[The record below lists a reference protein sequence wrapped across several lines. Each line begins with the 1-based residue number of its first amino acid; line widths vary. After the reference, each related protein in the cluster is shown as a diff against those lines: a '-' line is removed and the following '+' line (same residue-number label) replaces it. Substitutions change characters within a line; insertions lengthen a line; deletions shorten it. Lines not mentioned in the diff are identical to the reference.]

1 MNKQISKKLDLIIEG
16 LVYIFIIFL
25 FMDKGETFRVVG
37 IYLPF
42 FLLIIK
48 SIILKESPVN
58 LNNSVFNLVLI
69 LCLSGIIASVFAPSI
84 LYSLSWFKRTYLKL
98 FLVSIVFFSLF
109 KSQERI
115 TNLTYLLIIMTIV
128 FTTFTFYDFYK
139 KIIVLNMDYGTTIRK
154 YISPLEVFLPFVFCL
169 FIDNRKIV
177 KYSGLLILILGTFA
191 VLLTGSRGSWI
202 SLIVSYIICIT
213 WLFIFQKRNVKKLIL
228 FICCFLL
235 TVSVSIFAV
244 LPSYVKAKFEQ
255 MLRGDTSQRMEM
267 VWPAAIDSYMNL
279 PLINKIFGNGLGRM
293 TYLEDF
299 KQWYLKKFNHEP
311 SEIYSPHNFYLYT
324 LYKQGI
330 LGVIIFISLIFM
342 AIKNLIKSIK
352 LSQKLLKIKFFGIV
366 LLSVLISMCVHSLV
380 EDMRFIQWIFII
392 PAIIGYINYTQ
403 NILNR
408 NKIKN
413 A

>member
-1 MNKQISKKLDLIIEG
+1 MNEQISKKLDLIIEG

-48 SIILKESPVN
+48 FIILKESPVN

-98 FLVSIVFFSLF
+98 FLVSIVFFGLF
-109 KSQERI
+109 KTQERI

-128 FTTFTFYDFYK
+128 FTIFTFYDFYK

-169 FIDNRKIV
+169 FVDNRKIF
-177 KYSGLLILILGTFA
+177 KYIGLIILILGTLA
-191 VLLTGSRGSWI
+191 VVLTGSRGGWLSI
-202 SLIVSYIICIT
+202 SASFIVCIYGYFYIKKPNLKILTLTICSFL
-213 WLFIFQKRNVKKLIL
+213 LFIFMGLTIL
-228 FICCFLL
+228 
-235 TVSVSIFAV
+235 S
-244 LPSYVKAKFEQ
+244 PSYIKEKFVQ
-255 MLRGDTSQRMEM
+255 LKKGYTSQRMEM

-299 KQWYLKKFNHEP
+299 KKWYLKKFNHEP
-311 SEIYSPHNFYLYT
+311 SEIYPPHNLYLST

-330 LGVIIFISLIFM
+330 LGFIILIFLIFK
-342 AIKNLIKSIK
+342 AIKNLIRSIK
-352 LSQKLLKIKFFGIV
+352 LSQEFLNIKIFGIS
-366 LLSVLISMCVHSLV
+366 LLAVLIGIVIHSFV
-380 EDMRFIQWIFII
+380 EDMFLQWVFII